1 MASGGRRRGIRRRLT
16 KRFGVFLAA
25 VVLVVAA
32 VLALG
37 DRMPETVR
45 SAADASINAIQRA
58 VGAVPHSVPQSTP
71 DQPAATAAVS
81 AGGELPLLTLV
92 NYEHRYTEVPAN
104 LVFVQDILGDA
115 IVLSKQDMQLDQ
127 RAAAAAREMFLAAR
141 QDGILDLVLTSAYR
155 SSDYQEG
162 LFRKKLQADPTYGS
176 DPYAAPVSVM
186 PSGMSE
192 HATGLALDVTSR
204 EHPQVED
211 TYADTPA
218 GQWLLEH
225 CKEYGF
231 ILRYPKDK
239 EHLTGVVYEPW
250 HYRYVGEEAAREI
263 WEQGLCLEEYVAAR

>member
-1 MASGGRRRGIRRRLT
+1 MASGGRRRGSRRRLT

-58 VGAVPHSVPQSTP
+58 VGAVPPSVPQSTP

-250 HYRYVGEEAAREI
+250 HYRYEGEEAARKI

>member
-1 MASGGRRRGIRRRLT
+1 MASGGRRRGSRRRLT

-58 VGAVPHSVPQSTP
+58 VGAVPPSVPQSTP

-250 HYRYVGEEAAREI
+250 HYRYVGEEAARKI